1 MSDSAGDSVGKLRS
15 GNGKKVYKM
24 ASSGSNG
31 LSLGG
36 QSSSGIGGLNA
47 VVEGSRA
54 PEATAAVG
62 KSGQAPSG
70 AAEAGGQS
78 SSAMDLNGEDAA
90 RVDSNGDVSFTKHLD
105 HAALMK
111 LIRAHAGC
119 MVILLKHSMERQLLE
134 VRDAAHFNT
143 AMGRRMQHAAMTF
156 SACGRPELTWGPLAE
171 AARQVL
177 ALQPRRGNI
186 AVPGSSAALKAIS
199 VKNSTLTATAISKWV
214 SPNLRKLLD
223 QHVLAA
229 AEETAAAAAAAA
241 ASLAALGDRERGWS
255 VEAPEPVEFKDYTH
269 DDLIKRLRD
278 AGLAIMASEQN
289 VLGNRAQLIAR
300 ILKEEAKQVAA
311 QAEYEDLMA
320 NTITVDKCERRVGS
334 CACLTARA
342 HTCSDL

>member
-54 PEATAAVG
+54 PGATAAVD

-134 VRDAAHFNT
+134 VRDAARFNT

-229 AEETAAAAAAAA
+229 AEERAAAAAAA
-241 ASLAALGDRERGWS
+241 ASLAALGDRQRGFK
-255 VEAPEPVEFKDYTH
+255 EEEEEPIEFKDYTH
-269 DDLIKRLRD
+269 GDLIKRSRD
-278 AGLAIMASEQN
+278 AGLASGEHKN
-289 VLGNRAQLIAR
+289 DLGNRAQLIAR
-300 ILKEEAKQVAA
+300 ILKEEAKQVAVE
-311 QAEYEDLMA
+311 AEYEDLMA
-320 NTITVDKCERRVGS
+320 NTITVDKCERRVG
-334 CACLTARA
+334 
-342 HTCSDL
+342 

>member
-90 RVDSNGDVSFTKHLD
+90 RVDSNGNVSFTKYLN

-111 LIRAHAGC
+111 LIRADAGC

-143 AMGRRMQHAAMTF
+143 AMGRRMQHAAMMF

-177 ALQPRRGNI
+177 ALRLAGGSF
-186 AVPGSSAALKAIS
+186 AVPGSSAARMAIS
-199 VKNSTLTATAISKWV
+199 VKNSKLTATAISKWV

-229 AEETAAAAAAAA
+229 AEERAAVAAAA
-241 ASLAALGDRERGWS
+241 ASLAALGDRERGLK
-255 VEAPEPVEFKDYTH
+255 EEEEEPVEFKGFGH

-278 AGLAIMASEQN
+278 AGLAFRAQGQN
-289 VLGNRAQLIAR
+289 DLGNRAQLIAR
-300 ILKEEAKQVAA
+300 ILKEEAKQVAVE
-311 QAEYEDLMA
+311 AEYEDLMA

-334 CACLTARA
+334 CASGSSP
-342 HTCSDL
+342 SDL